1 MANTP
6 NNSNIPQSTATQ
18 ILAANLPGKTSPAV
32 EQTMR
37 NNPGTESRIGY
48 NYEGAKQFPNDVA
61 KRTIPAP
68 ARKQFPPVS
77 PKVAAFASNTVQGPA
92 SIVELSRA
100 LNVDNNGPQ
109 LMYEWVY
116 SNVDWEPG
124 WGLNKGPVGTIA
136 DGMGNQFDQSALLAA
151 LLRQAGY
158 TANIVMGTIRLN
170 EAQFNAWFGTNS
182 IWAARNYCFN
192 LFIPVVTEPTW
203 DGTTFYMDIRHVWVQ
218 WVSGATTYNFDP
230 SIKSYTRITGR
241 TDIATILGYN
251 ASTFMTNA
259 QSGATVTAD
268 YVQNMNRT
276 NIRND
281 LTTFSTNLANWIK
294 TNDPDAQVDDLI
306 GGQSINEPTLP
317 VLQTTLPYQAPGD
330 TPTVWT
336 GDVPASFK
344 PTLQVQ
350 FPNWTTP
357 GVWDIDW
364 QTTSDQLANSRLSLF
379 YDGSLVPS
387 LYLNGTAVDT
397 GLAQPSGSWTS
408 LFLTVT
414 HPAYDG
420 ANYPLTYQRYYQT
433 TYQWWQGGINAGD
446 SFLVAN
452 AWGNLGRGQ
461 MDYHQEQ
468 LSKNTAAGG
477 AATSEPVLGSKL
489 AMTWY
494 RLTSQASRVCDLVNR
509 MKSCRTVYSHQVGV
523 MSFKNS
529 GPGYVGADIGGVTG
543 SSTNLNNDMTQ
554 VPFNDTVISMHGVAL
569 EAATLAQ
576 VTGNGPGVSATTVL
590 DKASVAGHKLYK
602 GTTANWNTGSNVQS
616 SLVTNGYSSTDM
628 TNLYNWYIQYG
639 NDLVIGDN
647 PAETIGAWT
656 GWAYWVY
663 PNTGAFGIINGAF
676 KGGQNEGDPKNKE
689 KKPKERGSYE
699 GDPIGIFDGAFALNT
714 IDIDVG
720 SQAFPYKLSF
730 ERNYHSG
737 RQYESGTLGRGWA
750 HSHDIA
756 ASVSSNGFFAMG
768 EQYALPASAT
778 IAELFVCTDIISD
791 TTRPVAKLA
800 TLTLSDSWWVDQMY
814 NNSVVVSFPGKNQIF
829 IKHPDGSFAPPVN
842 FSNTLTL
849 VSGLFRVTTPQGVQT
864 NFNASGQISSV
875 VFPYGVTV
883 SYSYTGGLLTSVSN
897 GLGRTLTLAYTAGT
911 LTSVSD
917 GTGRSVGFTIDVSLN
932 LTQFTD
938 ANGKIEVYGYDQP
951 GRMTT
956 YFKPAFPATAFVT
969 NVYDSLSRVKS
980 QANARNQVTNLY
992 LAGSRAELIDP
1003 VGNKKTFYLNK
1014 LGSTLKQID
1023 GLGNLTTAV
1032 YDGLNRPVQVIQAEG
1047 NKVVTTY
1054 DENDNPLTIT
1064 MVAKAGSGLSNIV
1077 QSFTYHTTWA
1087 KPLTAVDGRGNT
1099 TSFSYDAANG
1109 NLLTVQRS
1117 IIGGFTPTITMTY
1130 NGRGQMLTKTDETGI
1145 VTKWTY
1151 DATTEKLLSVV
1162 ADFGVG
1168 RLNLTGSFGYDA
1180 VGNLNSVTD
1189 PRSNTTTFQF
1199 DSLRRM
1205 TQKTESAPFSYVS
1218 KFTFDDNGNLTKQE
1232 RQTGGTP
1239 AWQTYSWTYSA
1250 GNERLT
1256 AVDPASKTTTWTF
1269 DGKDRVQTMTD
1280 AQSRLWQYAYDAND
1294 RISTVTDPTST
1305 VTETRTYSA
1314 NGRLASVKDARN
1326 NVTQYTFDG
1335 FDRPN
1340 KVIYQDATFEQNSS
1354 YDANGNVLTYVTRS
1368 GSTIVNTFDVLNR
1381 LSTKAPSGQPTVTS
1395 AYDLAGRLTQIS
1407 KPVVAGDPSS
1417 GAIQLF
1423 YDTAG
1428 RFFKEQYPDSKTVTH
1443 VLDANGNITKTTYP
1457 DGYFVDRAYD
1467 QLNRLST
1474 IKLNGSGT
1482 SAATFSYNQLS
1493 QRTGIT
1499 FSNGTSV
1506 VYTPQ
1511 LNEDLSGITHN
1522 FVGSNVAFTYGFNDV
1537 NEPLSMTVSD
1547 STYMW
1552 HPAAAGTVTYGT
1564 ADNVNKYPTVGGV
1577 SYSYNTNMCLT
1588 GDGTWTFGYDT
1599 ENHLLTASKTGTSA
1613 SFVYDPM
1620 HRQSQKT
1627 VGSTKTRYVYS
1638 GWQRIADYDG
1648 TSGTL
1653 QRRYVYG
1660 TGLDEPLIIVTGTT
1674 PTFLH
1679 HDKMGSIIAVSNN
1692 SGAVANKNKFSPFGE
1707 ITTLGGT
1714 TIGFTGQRYD
1724 SELGLY
1730 YFKHRY
1736 YSPKLGRFLQ
1746 PDPIG
1751 YTGRDFNLY
1760 TYVDNSPQKYT
1771 DPMGLQMCWIPGAG
1785 DPVDS
1790 YIPWWLNRGG
1800 LTGEQWFSQ
1809 FDLSLEQGLQLDWGM
1824 GTGRGAT
1831 PGLINWL
1838 APGAQKA
1845 KLFNDDEDEPSFVPD
1860 PDFVPIDLMGKPK
1873 LPKRGEENDGADLL
1887 VDLRQKITGVKERRV
1902 TYDMV
1907 KMATVLNFKN
1917 GMYEYVGEPTIY
1929 ITSPV
1934 GENGSSIITTP
1945 PESWI
1950 LTGGD

>member
-37 NNPGTESRIGY
+37 DNPGTESRIGY

-92 SIVELSRA
+92 SVVELSRA

-230 SIKSYTRITGR
+230 SIKSYTRIAGR

-259 QSGATVTAD
+259 QSGATVTTD

-306 GGQSINEPTLP
+306 GGQSINAPTLP

-397 GLAQPSGSWTS
+397 GLAQPPGTYTS
-408 LFLTVT
+408 LLLTVT

-616 SLVTNGYSSTDM
+616 SLVANGYSSTDM
-628 TNLYNWYIQYG
+628 TNLYDWYIQYG

-676 KGGQNEGDPKNKE
+676 KGGQNEGDPNNQDDMFDDSGE
-689 KKPKERGSYE
+689 PID
-699 GDPIGIFDGAFALNT
+699 DPIGIFTGAFTLDT
-714 IDIDVG
+714 TDIEVG
-720 SQAFPYKLSF
+720 SQAYPYRVSF
-730 ERNYHSG
+730 GRSYSSFRQHASG
-737 RQYESGTLGRGWA
+737 VLGRGWK
-750 HSHDIA
+750 HNHEVIA
-756 ASVSSNGFFAMG
+756 KLSSNGFFAMG
-768 EQYALPASAT
+768 EQYALPACAS

-800 TLTLSDSWWVDQMY
+800 TLTLSDAWWIDQMY
-814 NNSVVVSFPGKNQIF
+814 GNSVVMAYPNATHIF
-829 IKHPDGSFAPPVN
+829 IKQPDGTFVSPVN
-842 FSNTLTL
+842 FPNTLSL
-849 VSGLFRVTTPQGVQT
+849 VAGLYKLSNPQGTQS
-864 NFNASGQISSV
+864 NFNAAGQISSV
-875 VFPYGVTV
+875 VFPNGI
-883 SYSYTGGLLTSVSN
+883 SILYTYTAGLLTSITN
-897 GLGRTLTLAYTAGT
+897 GLGRTLTLSYTAGK
-911 LTSVSD
+911 LTTVTD
-917 GTGRSVGFTIDVSLN
+917 GVGRSVSYTVDGSDN
-932 LTQFTD
+932 LSQFTD
-938 ANGKIEVYGYDQP
+938 ANAKTYSYSYDLP
-951 GRMTT
+951 GRLTA
-956 YFKPAFPATAFVT
+956 YFNPAFPTTAFAT
-969 NVYDSLSRVKS
+969 NVYDSLSRVKT
-980 QANARNQVTNLY
+980 QANTRNQVTAYY
-992 LAGSRAELIDP
+992 LAGSRVHAVDP
-1003 VGNKKTFYLNK
+1003 VGNKRTWYLNR
-1014 LGSTLKQID
+1014 LGATIKYID
-1023 GLGNLTTAV
+1023 GLGNLTTTI
-1032 YDGLNRPVQVIQAEG
+1032 YDGLNRPVEVIQPEG
-1047 NKVVTTY
+1047 DKVLTTY
-1054 DENDNPLTIT
+1054 DKNDNPLTIT
-1064 MVAKAGSGLSNIV
+1064 SVAKAGSGLSNIV

-1109 NLLTVQRS
+1109 NLLTVQRP

-1162 ADFGVG
+1162 TDFGVG
-1168 RLNLTGSFGYDA
+1168 RLNLTESFGYDA

-1199 DSLRRM
+1199 DPLRRM
-1205 TQKTESAPFSYVS
+1205 TQKTESAPFGYLS
-1218 KFTFDDNGNLTKQE
+1218 KFTYDDNGNLTKQE

-1256 AVDPASKTTTWTF
+1256 AIDPAGKTTTWTF

-1280 AQSRLWQYAYDAND
+1280 AQSRLWQYTYDAND

-1354 YDANGNVLTYVTRS
+1354 YDANGNVLTYITRS

-1381 LSTKAPSGQPTVTS
+1381 LSTKAPSGQPTVTNN
-1395 AYDLAGRLTQIS
+1395 YDLAGRLTQIS

-1537 NEPLSMTVSD
+1537 HEPLSMTVSD

-1577 SYSYNTNMCLT
+1577 GYSYNGNKCLT

-1599 ENHLLTASKTGTSA
+1599 ENHLLNASKTGTSA
-1613 SFVYDPM
+1613 SFVYDPL

-1653 QRRYVYG
+1653 QRRYIYG

-1679 HDKMGSIIAVSNN
+1679 HDKVGSIVAVSDN

-1707 ITTLGGT
+1707 VTTLGGT

-1730 YFKHRY
+1730 YFKRRY

-1760 TYVDNSPQKYT
+1760 TYVGNSPQKYT
-1771 DPMGLQMCWIPGAG
+1771 DPMGLQKCSYTEITDWFGSVIRRYKNGTVVEFKPNGEISITHKDG
-1785 DPVDS
+1785 TSSYFDPEIMKMTDDGEVLDS
-1790 YIPWWLNRGG
+1790 GWR
-1800 LTGEQWFSQ
+1800 TQRK
-1809 FDLSLEQGLQLDWGM
+1809 D
-1824 GTGRGAT
+1824 GTEVKPHYNPDPNNPIRNPPRST
-1831 PGLINWL
+1831 PT
-1838 APGAQKA
+1838 
-1845 KLFNDDEDEPSFVPD
+1845 PSNEYNPFVP
-1860 PDFVPIDLMGKPK
+1860 PRPG
-1873 LPKRGEENDGADLL
+1873 
-1887 VDLRQKITGVKERRV
+1887 
-1902 TYDMV
+1902 Y
-1907 KMATVLNFKN
+1907 
-1917 GMYEYVGEPTIY
+1917 
-1929 ITSPV
+1929 S
-1934 GENGSSIITTP
+1934 ENG
-1945 PESWI
+1945 
-1950 LTGGD
+1950 